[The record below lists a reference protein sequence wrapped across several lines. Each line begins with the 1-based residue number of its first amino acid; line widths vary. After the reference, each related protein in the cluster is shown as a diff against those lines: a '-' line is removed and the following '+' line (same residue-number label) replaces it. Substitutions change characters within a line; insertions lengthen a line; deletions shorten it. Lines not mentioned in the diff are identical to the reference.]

1 MISGAL
7 SFDMGL
13 FLSSIEL
20 QRRTNTNKEF
30 SNSWRVCANMMGLFD
45 EPWPSGAL
53 LCLHVSFVFLPS
65 VFLRLGDKVDRMTA
79 QAEMDAYLS
88 NPNDWAYN
96 RLQGYKVDYLSLDQ
110 KQLTLNLVWAVF
122 IVSLL
127 SRGVFCAVTGDYFF
141 SFIPGAHSSNSL

>member
-1 MISGAL
+1 
-7 SFDMGL
+7 
-13 FLSSIEL
+13 
-20 QRRTNTNKEF
+20 
-30 SNSWRVCANMMGLFD
+30 
-45 EPWPSGAL
+45 
-53 LCLHVSFVFLPS
+53 
-65 VFLRLGDKVDRMTA
+65 VDRMTA

-127 SRGVFCAVTGDYFF
+127 SRGVFCVVTGDYFF
-141 SFIPGAHSSNSL
+141 SFIPGAHSSNAL